1 MRTKVET
8 IFFKNNRELNVSN
21 LNIELTDET
30 CVVTMIGIDLNQWKE
45 DTVLSEVVLETNCG
59 IDKAVDYVVCA
70 NGSKW
75 KRSRYTGYILEQR
88 ASNKGR

>member
-30 CVVTMIGIDLNQWKE
+30 CVITMIGIDLNQWKE
-45 DTVLSEVVLETNCG
+45 DTVLNEVVLETNCG
-59 IDKAVDYVVCA
+59 IDK
-70 NGSKW
+70 
-75 KRSRYTGYILEQR
+75 
-88 ASNKGR
+88 